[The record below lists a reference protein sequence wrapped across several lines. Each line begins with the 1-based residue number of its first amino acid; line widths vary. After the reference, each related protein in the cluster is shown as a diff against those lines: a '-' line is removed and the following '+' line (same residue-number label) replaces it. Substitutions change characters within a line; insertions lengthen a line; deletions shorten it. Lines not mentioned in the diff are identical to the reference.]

1 MRSVGLEDFLA
12 FFFRPQGRIARREYI
27 LGAGLLLAVNATLIA
42 LLLSRKDWATLAS
55 LALISLWLPMLAAQL
70 VMAVKRCHDI
80 GISGVFCLLL
90 LVPVVGI
97 FWLIALAVVEGNAGS
112 NAYGRAPRFRPD

>member
-55 LALISLWLPMLAAQL
+55 LALISLP
-70 VMAVKRCHDI
+70 
-80 GISGVFCLLL
+80 
-90 LVPVVGI
+90 
-97 FWLIALAVVEGNAGS
+97 
-112 NAYGRAPRFRPD
+112 RA